1 MLKWIAETA
10 AVMLGFLIASLAW
23 AVWMELEKPECVDP
37 AVPMLT
43 SVYDHEWDCAVVQNS
58 SAE

>member
-1 MLKWIAETA
+1 MLKFVAETA
-10 AVMLGFLIASLAW
+10 AIIIGIIIGTLAW
-23 AVWMELEKPECVDP
+23 SVWMELRKPECVEP

-43 SVYDHEWDCAVVQNS
+43 SELDYDWDCAVVQNP